1 MKMENNFEPERGLSH
16 QEWKTDTNF
25 LRFYLAIAKL
35 NKKLSL
41 ANQFWYEN
49 PEVKHHKF
57 HGLIS
62 ILTSSSSQIF
72 VLYNDF
78 NIIRHHVELQVK
90 INNRRPTVKYLVNH
104 CFNSFKSPAVPFLHT
119 TSIRPT
125 WLTLVYSQIKRLH
138 MLLRNLRNWT
148 LRITQSNKLANIPHH
163 VGQLS
168 KRMIGWTG
176 RSVW

>member
-1 MKMENNFEPERGLSH
+1 MEKNFEPERGLSH
-16 QEWKTDTNF
+16 QEWKTDTKF

-35 NKKLSL
+35 SKKLSI

-49 PEVKHHKF
+49 PEVQHHEF

-62 ILTSSSSQIF
+62 FLTSSSSQI
-72 VLYNDF
+72 LIPYTDF
-78 NIIRHHVELQVK
+78 NIIRHHVELHVK
-90 INNRRPTVKYLVNH
+90 INNRWPTVKYLVNQS
-104 CFNSFKSPAVPFLHT
+104 FNSFKSPAVPFLHN

-125 WLTLVYSQIKRLH
+125 WLTLVYSQIKTLH

-148 LRITQSNKLANIPHH
+148 LRITQSTKLANIPHY
-163 VGQLS
+163 VEQLS